1 MRVDEAEF
9 EENEVYAI
17 DILASTGEGKPRM
30 LDGKQTNIYK
40 SVKVSLSDRALEEKR
55 ARLGLVECVTH
66 DLLHPYPVLHEKN
79 GRII

>member
-40 SVKVSLSDRALEEKR
+40 SVKVYIQALEEKR